1 MGHQAINLRFYTYE
15 FEEYHTLFLYEW
27 LLVLANRLG
36 IRTGTAVRTMASSGR
51 FAESHGPLAHELGVD
66 PPILVEFI
74 VSEEEAEKLLGMIA
88 AEDLQLSYTR
98 HAVEHGRIG
107 ARA

>member
-36 IRTGTAVRTMASSGR
+36 IRTGTAIRAMASSGR
-51 FAESHGPLAHELGVD
+51 FAGSHEPLVDELGVD
-66 PPILVEFI
+66 PPIVVEFI
-74 VSEEEAEKLLGMIA
+74 VTDEEAEKLLDMIA

-107 ARA
+107 TRA